1 MRSNNKTDVFSF
13 FFPLTNITCKN
24 VKHLSF
30 FYMHEWHTSCADV
43 SLTLYERW
51 HSKNIN
57 SCILFL
63 LLTELQTQYTT
74 SVLLHVFVLKGLVMT
89 CIYLDFFFLCWFLF
103 LKKPIDHLGDGW
115 NWLYI
120 WLVAFSLYSESPVML
135 DCFFK

>member
-89 CIYLDFFFLCWFLF
+89 CIYLDFFFSMLIFIPEKANWSFRWWMKLVVHMTCSILTLQWVTCDAWLF
-103 LKKPIDHLGDGW
+103 L
-115 NWLYI
+115 
-120 WLVAFSLYSESPVML
+120 
-135 DCFFK
+135 